1 MVGGA
6 QLANKS
12 QDRWPKSK
20 VTDKTATVIEEEKKS
35 AVMFVE
41 VKLPDLSISNVIS
54 SERYGTA
61 ERLFRV
67 TSWVLRFV
75 FNM

>member
-1 MVGGA
+1 MGPNW
-6 QLANKS
+6 LTKS

-20 VTDKTATVIEEEKKS
+20 VTDKTTTVIEEEKKS
-35 AVMFVE
+35 AVMFAE
-41 VKLPDLSISNVIS
+41 VKLPDLSISNVIN

-67 TSWVLRFV
+67 TSWVLRDA
-75 FNM
+75 MES